1 LFLSLFDHLLA
12 LTEARRGPSS
22 SIVAQPWYFRAD
34 AKVEIQGPA
43 GPLAPPRT
51 PISEQGASNAE
62 PDRDSRPLVIPELAG
77 RYSVRVDDQSQQ
89 RVVSLDPNEVI
100 RTPSEP
106 PDALETRSLGAGSQV
121 DISREIALVLLG
133 LLTLELLARILW
145 PVLQKRTA

>member
-1 LFLSLFDHLLA
+1 
-12 LTEARRGPSS
+12 
-22 SIVAQPWYFRAD
+22 
-34 AKVEIQGPA
+34 
-43 GPLAPPRT
+43 
-51 PISEQGASNAE
+51 
-62 PDRDSRPLVIPELAG
+62 
-77 RYSVRVDDQSQQ
+77 
-89 RVVSLDPNEVI
+89 VSLDPNEVI